1 MNIRLLVFLFLTIL
15 CPIATIEAQDLS
27 HAEKVLRESN
37 GLIYSGNYERAEH
50 ILSSEIETL
59 QKAKL
64 EDTRVFRL
72 LLVEYSSLSIQLHNY
87 LRAHS
92 YITYAKTLFEVN
104 QDFGSDYVHCL
115 SVAAQEL

>member
-50 ILSSEIETL
+50 ILCSEIETL

-72 LLVEYSSLSIQLHNY
+72 
-87 LRAHS
+87 
-92 YITYAKTLFEVN
+92 
-104 QDFGSDYVHCL
+104 
-115 SVAAQEL
+115 